1 MLQSF
6 RKSLPLSAG
15 IAVVIICSLAVMTT
29 VFSGIIA
36 WAGEKDA
43 SAINVAGSVRMATYR
58 MSAQLTR
65 NALHQQKV
73 AQQLSAYPEQSDLWQ
88 SEIRQQDQ
96 LLQDH
101 IADFERRLDTL
112 VQYQQ
117 GRFHQSAQVD
127 QALSNLY
134 ERWKSQLKPL
144 VLSKNVEAFNLS
156 VGSYV
161 DEVDQFVHSLQE
173 RTEYRQSLQQR
184 VQWFALVA
192 TLVVLIV
199 GLIELNY
206 SVLRPVDKL
215 LQATFEFEKGR
226 LTSRVPAS
234 GYREFANL
242 SNRFNE
248 MAETIA
254 DSQDLLEQRVVDKTA
269 YLTQANQM
277 LNLLFLSSHQL
288 ATEPVTLDKLQ
299 DLIEQFQTHIPGV
312 EIRLNLE
319 EMSHPEQQQDAV
331 NVLHSEKYFTRH
343 YQINY
348 QNQRYGALRVSYVG
362 GNDLFSEIDVADQ
375 TPTMN
380 ALKAHQKLIQDELFS
395 GLANLIGT
403 AMSLKAWREQQN
415 QVILLQERNT
425 IAREL
430 HDSLAQSLSY
440 LKIQVALLE
449 KMLSRQASQS
459 DILEVTH
466 DLKDGLNNSY
476 RQLREILTTFRLQLE
491 PDHVSFDNALEDAA
505 EEFSREQAFTIEMNN
520 QIETNQLTAREKVH
534 LLHIIREAM
543 SNCARHAQASHVE
556 VNLYQEDTTVFAS
569 ITDNG
574 VGIQDDYDTK
584 QHHGLLIMQERS
596 SALNAELSIDN
607 IAPSGTKVMLSFEPQ
622 FFSSTASLTKELL

>member
-234 GYREFANL
+234 GYRE
-242 SNRFNE
+242 
-248 MAETIA
+248 
-254 DSQDLLEQRVVDKTA
+254 
-269 YLTQANQM
+269 
-277 LNLLFLSSHQL
+277 
-288 ATEPVTLDKLQ
+288 
-299 DLIEQFQTHIPGV
+299 
-312 EIRLNLE
+312 
-319 EMSHPEQQQDAV
+319 
-331 NVLHSEKYFTRH
+331 
-343 YQINY
+343 
-348 QNQRYGALRVSYVG
+348 LRT
-362 GNDLFSEIDVADQ
+362 F
-375 TPTMN
+375 
-380 ALKAHQKLIQDELFS
+380 
-395 GLANLIGT
+395 LIGS
-403 AMSLKAWREQQN
+403 MKWRRP
-415 QVILLQERNT
+415 L
-425 IAREL
+425 
-430 HDSLAQSLSY
+430 
-440 LKIQVALLE
+440 
-449 KMLSRQASQS
+449 
-459 DILEVTH
+459 
-466 DLKDGLNNSY
+466 
-476 RQLREILTTFRLQLE
+476 
-491 PDHVSFDNALEDAA
+491 P
-505 EEFSREQAFTIEMNN
+505 
-520 QIETNQLTAREKVH
+520 
-534 LLHIIREAM
+534 IRRI
-543 SNCARHAQASHVE
+543 C
-556 VNLYQEDTTVFAS
+556 
-569 ITDNG
+569 
-574 VGIQDDYDTK
+574 
-584 QHHGLLIMQERS
+584 
-596 SALNAELSIDN
+596 
-607 IAPSGTKVMLSFEPQ
+607 
-622 FFSSTASLTKELL
+622 